1 MVAPSIGTE
10 VQETIERLTAQLRER
25 SPMLSI
31 ASAGRFS
38 PRALALYL
46 ESLRYL
52 FQQSQRNLQ
61 LASEVTQLN
70 GDPRLA
76 VHFAQKA
83 AEERGHDAWAATD
96 LSQLPAAATH
106 VLEPLQSVVRL
117 AELQRSLL
125 SRHPLLFFVYA
136 LWAEYFTVLVGDEW
150 IEALR
155 HSGYRPDQLS
165 AIRNHT
171 IADREH
177 AREGFE
183 VLTALWNGEPSRDE
197 LCAAI
202 AEAATTFER
211 FCDEVC
217 AEAVR

>member
-1 MVAPSIGTE
+1 MVAPSIGNA
-10 VQETIERLTAQLRER
+10 VQETIERLTAELRER
-25 SPMLSI
+25 SAMLSI
-31 ASAGRFS
+31 ANAGRFS
-38 PRALALYL
+38 PRALGLYL

-61 LASEVTQLN
+61 LASEVTKLH

-76 VHFAQKA
+76 EHFAHKA
-83 AEERGHDAWAATD
+83 VEERGHDAWALTD
-96 LSQLPAAATH
+96 LSQLPAAATQR
-106 VLEPLQSVVRL
+106 LQPLQSVVRL
-117 AELQRSLL
+117 AELQRTLL
-125 SRHPLLFFVYA
+125 SRHPLFFFVYA

-150 IEALR
+150 IAALR
-155 HSGYRPDQLS
+155 HSGYAPSQLS

-177 AREGFE
+177 AREGFD
-183 VLTALWNGEPSRDE
+183 ALNTLWHGEPSREE

-202 AEAATTFER
+202 AEAAHAFER

-217 AEAVR
+217 AEALR